1 MPTPIDLPPSIMSHV
16 SVGTN
21 DYPRAK
27 AFYDAV
33 FGTLDIAVVM
43 EHAGAAVA
51 YGRAFPEF
59 WVGLPHD
66 GGKAV
71 VGNGSHFGFLATSR
85 AQVEAFHANA
95 LEMGGSPT
103 VRRACVSFTGRSTTG
118 RLCATWMVT
127 RSRRCSGTAARCPL
141 WAPMR

>member
-1 MPTPIDLPPSIMSHV
+1 MPTPTDMPPSIMSHV
-16 SVGTN
+16 SIGTN

-33 FGTLDIAVVM
+33 LATLHIGVVM

-59 WVGLPHD
+59 WLGLPHD
-66 GGKAV
+66 GAKAV

-85 AQVEAFHANA
+85 AQVEACHAKA
-95 LEMGGSPT
+95 LEMGGTSDGAPGT
-103 VRRACVSFTGRSTTG
+103 RELYGPQYYGAFVRDLDGHKIE
-118 RLCATWMVT
+118 ATFWDE
-127 RSRRCSGTAARCPL
+127 SAG
-141 WAPMR
+141 